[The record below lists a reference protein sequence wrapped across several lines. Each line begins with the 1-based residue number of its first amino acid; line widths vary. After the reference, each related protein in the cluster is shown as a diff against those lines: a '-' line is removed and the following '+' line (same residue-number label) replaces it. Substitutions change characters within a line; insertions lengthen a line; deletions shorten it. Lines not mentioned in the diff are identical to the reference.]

1 MECGFLVERQLQ
13 GVPRPT
19 FLIEADTRK
28 PATFAAS
35 KDALEE
41 AETVL
46 THLTLRY
53 NWNTRRAQAHW
64 AGKDLSPCLS
74 LASGGI
80 EIGMLNSLK
89 PKMWV
94 ELPNDSTDQL
104 AKRLEV
110 SSLVTVSDAA
120 GGSAQIL
127 VMEDGMTH
135 KASLLQSLSAAD
147 ILRYW
152 SMLTPEQRSAFLEDR
167 LGMLL
172 FNAAPD
178 DFQLKAV
185 CLPKTD
191 DSLFDRFAGFFH
203 AFHTMETSVCEALAA
218 GKKHDSLGHL
228 LDRLESADDAINDDV
243 DRYVITMCAR
253 QSLDFLRAQE
263 RVFWEEN
270 KGDARDLRE
279 RVTLIGD
286 KLRAVLSPV
295 LGTEFIG
302 WFEKHFLS
310 RASVQPLPEDSDEDS

>member
-263 RVFWEEN
+263 RDFWEEN